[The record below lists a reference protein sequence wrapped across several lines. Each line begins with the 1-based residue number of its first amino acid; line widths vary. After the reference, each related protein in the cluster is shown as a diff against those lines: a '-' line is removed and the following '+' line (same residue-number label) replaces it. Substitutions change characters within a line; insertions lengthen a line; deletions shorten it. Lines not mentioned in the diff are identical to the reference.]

1 MSQLIPLRPLPN
13 QQVQVQ
19 LGTQAVTINV
29 FQQAYGLYVDVFVG
43 GTAIIQGVI
52 GENLNRIVR
61 SAYLGFDGDLVFWDT
76 QGDEDPVYTGLGDR
90 WQLAYIDAADLA
102 IAGA

>member
-76 QGDEDPVYTGLGDR
+76 QGEDNPVYTGLGDR

-102 IAGA
+102 IAEA